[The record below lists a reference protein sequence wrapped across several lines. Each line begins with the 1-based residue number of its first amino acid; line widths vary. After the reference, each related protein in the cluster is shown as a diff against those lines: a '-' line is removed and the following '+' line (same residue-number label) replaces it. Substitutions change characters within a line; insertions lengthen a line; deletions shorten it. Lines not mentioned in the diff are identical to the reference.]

1 MKKVQFMGYE
11 PQEVPE
17 VETLE
22 EISENGLYA
31 VKGVSRAVEVQSVT
45 QYGKDSLSE
54 QYGNSI
60 RFFTGADGREYY
72 AMMIGIEFLKEE
84 EMK

>member
-1 MKKVQFMGYE
+1 MKKVQFLGYE

-31 VKGVSRAVEVQSVT
+31 VKGVSRAVEAQAVT

-54 QYGNSI
+54 QYGDSVQ
-60 RFFTGADGREYY
+60 FFIGADGREYY
-72 AMMIGIEFLKEE
+72 ALVTGAEFL
-84 EMK
+84 